1 MIQFI
6 KDPPGK
12 FRSQF
17 KVGGTARFDKARERI
32 LIQKGF
38 AVEIN
43 QETIE
48 SNAGG
53 LQPNDSKSKP
63 GKAKSKN
70 RKQ

>member
-53 LQPNDSKSKP
+53 LQPDDSTVSKSKTR
-63 GKAKSKN
+63 AKS

>member
-48 SNAGG
+48 SNTWG
-53 LQPNDSKSKP
+53 LQPDDSTASP
-63 GKAKSKN
+63 RKARTKN